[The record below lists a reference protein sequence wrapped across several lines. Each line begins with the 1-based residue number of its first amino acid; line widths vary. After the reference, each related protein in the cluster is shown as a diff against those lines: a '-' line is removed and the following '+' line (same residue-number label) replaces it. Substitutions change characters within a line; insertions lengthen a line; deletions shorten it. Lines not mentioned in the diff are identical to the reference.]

1 MSFNKTVV
9 VTQLRLT
16 HYRVAFFEDLNR
28 ELDARGIRLILLH
41 GQPDPLEANKRDEGD
56 IEWAIRV
63 ENRYWRIG
71 RRYLAWQPFPSEL
84 RDADLMVITQ
94 ENRILSNYFH
104 ILRRYIAGSKVAFWG
119 HGANLQSQDRNGIKE
134 RFKRWTT
141 NHVDWWFAYTQMS
154 AELVAASGFPVPR
167 ITVLNNAVDTSD
179 LQRQRQTVTP
189 EDTQAL
195 RESLGFGT
203 GPVGVFVGSLYAD
216 KRLDFLF
223 ASAEA
228 IRRDVPDFHLLI
240 VGDGQERDKVQAWC
254 AVHPWARWVGARFG
268 REKAAYVSVAQV
280 MLNPGLVGLGI
291 LDAFV
296 CGVPMLTTDCGI
308 HSPEIA
314 YLNNGRNGVMTENNL
329 ERYVDAS
336 VRLLRDP
343 EALSRLRAG
352 CTASAGEYTV
362 ENMVRRF
369 ADGIESA
376 LSISANP

>member
-1 MSFNKTVV
+1 MYFNKTVV

-16 HYRVAFFEDLNR
+16 HYRVAFFEDLRR

-41 GQPDPLEANKRDEGD
+41 GQPDPSEIGKRDEGN
-56 IEWAIRV
+56 IEWAVRV
-63 ENRYWRIG
+63 KNRYWQVARK
-71 RRYLAWQPFPSEL
+71 YLAWQPLPSEL
-84 RDADLMVITQ
+84 RSADLIVITQ
-94 ENRILSNYFH
+94 ENRILSNYLH

-119 HGANLQSQDRNGIKE
+119 HGANLQSQDCNGIKE

-154 AELVAASGFPVPR
+154 AELVAASGFPVRR

-195 RESLGFGT
+195 REYLGFGG

-240 VGDGQERDKVQAWC
+240 MGDGQERDKVQAWC
-254 AVHPWARWVGARFG
+254 ATHPWARWVGARFG

-314 YLNNGRNGVMTENNL
+314 YLNNGHNGVMTENDL
-329 ERYVDAS
+329 ESYVDAC

-343 EALSRLRAG
+343 DALSRLRTG
-352 CTASAGEYTV
+352 CAASVTEYTV
-362 ENMVRRF
+362 ENMARRF
-369 ADGIESA
+369 AEGVVRVLA
-376 LSISANP
+376 A